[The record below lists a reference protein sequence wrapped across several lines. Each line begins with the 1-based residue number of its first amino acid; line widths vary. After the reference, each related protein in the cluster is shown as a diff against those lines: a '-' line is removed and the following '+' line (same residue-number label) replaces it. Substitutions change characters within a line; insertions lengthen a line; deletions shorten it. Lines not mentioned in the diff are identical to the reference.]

1 MRAAARQAQLRIAE
15 QTRAESCG
23 DEDEYE
29 NDNLLEAPHAV
40 RDAQSDASH
49 EEDDDQGYDSLDDT
63 DFSSSSSDQ
72 DADEYNDNRLRHDS
86 QLRRSNP
93 PPSLPARTS
102 LRLPLRVAPANYN
115 YRDRNYRLISTRLP
129 LRARPM
135 SVRQNNGIPRQNMR
149 DAIVQQWDPS
159 RRPNP
164 QSRPPQP
171 TGAPPT
177 PPLNDSEEEHAERQ
191 RTLRDKIMQQVEENG
206 IERPQGYNV
215 SYHYNRRVENMHF
228 GRTHPM
234 KPWRLT
240 LTKHLVMG
248 YGLQFAMDNYDAL
261 PASKET
267 VAAFH
272 DEDYVDFLSKVSP
285 QTFQELSQIYEDRT
299 PQSYPGDLVKLGP
312 FNLSPSPG
320 ADCPVFDG
328 MQEYLFLYTG
338 ATMEAVSAL
347 TNHQSDIA
355 INWSGGLHHAH
366 KSEASGFCYIND
378 IVLGILELLK
388 CHQRVLYIDIDV
400 HHGDGVEEAFA
411 SSDRVMTLS
420 FHRYGIIDEDSKE
433 KHLFFPGTGAL
444 NSNGN
449 SDSIGNHFALNV
461 PIPKGIDDEQFLH
474 LFELITGRT
483 LEHFRPQAIVLQCGA
498 DSLGGDRLG
507 QFNLNIRAH
516 GECLA
521 FVKKAG
527 VPLLIL
533 GGGGYTARNVA
544 RAWTHETALAVG
556 ATLAPDL
563 PMHIVPRPQA
573 FMGKEHGDGKL
584 YPELAGFHK
593 NNVTQKE
600 LDLLVEHCYEEL
612 RYVQHAPSVVMASLP
627 GRAQMDAARR
637 QVDAE
642 MEVDRAVESGRGERE
657 RRRRERGTG
666 IRGELR

>member
-1 MRAAARQAQLRIAE
+1 MRAAAHQAQLRIAE
-15 QTRAESCG
+15 QSRAESCG
-23 DEDEYE
+23 DD
-29 NDNLLEAPHAV
+29 DDSDVREAPH
-40 RDAQSDASH
+40 DAFNDQDSLSDDSDG
-49 EEDDDQGYDSLDDT
+49 EDDDHLDSSLDD
-63 DFSSSSSDQ
+63 SDYSR
-72 DADEYNDNRLRHDS
+72 DDDEYNDTRSYHLRND
-86 QLRRSNP
+86 RNP
-93 PPSLPARTS
+93 PRTPQARVPVG
-102 LRLPLRVAPANYN
+102 LPLRVAPANHN
-115 YRDRNYRLISTRLP
+115 YLVQNFSSSSRRLP
-129 LRARPM
+129 LRAATM
-135 SVRQNNGIPRQNMR
+135 SARQSNGIPRQNVR

-159 RRPNP
+159 RRQNG
-164 QSRPPQP
+164 QAHP

-272 DEDYVDFLSKVSP
+272 DQDYVEFLSKVSP
-285 QTFQELSQIYEDRT
+285 QTFQELSQIYEDRI

-347 TNHQSDIA
+347 TNNQSDIA

-378 IVLGILELLK
+378 IVLAILELLK

-449 SDSIGNHFALNV
+449 ENSVGNHFALNV
-461 PIPKGIDDEQFLH
+461 PIPKGIDDDQFLH
-474 LFELITGRT
+474 LFESITGRT

-556 ATLAPDL
+556 ATLNEEL

-573 FMGKEHGDGKL
+573 FMGREHGDGRL

-593 NNVTQKE
+593 NYVTQKE
-600 LDLLVEHCYEEL
+600 LDLLVEHCHEEL
-612 RYVQHAPSVVMASLP
+612 RYIQHAPSVVMDRLP
-627 GRAQMDAARR
+627 SRAQMEAARR
-637 QVDAE
+637 QVDDE
-642 MEVDRAVESGRGERE
+642 MEADRAAESGRGERE

-666 IRGELR
+666 TRGELR